1 MKQEKKGFYE
11 SLKMKEAD
19 GTRDDGQRLLSLY
32 THFDTYGFGLQTNQF
47 AHLPLLAD
55 GTERSQQSPEYKSC

>member
-1 MKQEKKGFYE
+1 MKHEKKGFYE
-11 SLKMKEAD
+11 ILKMKEEQGMMD
-19 GTRDDGQRLLSLY
+19 SSYSLF

-55 GTERSQQSPEYKSC
+55 GTERSQQSLEYKSC